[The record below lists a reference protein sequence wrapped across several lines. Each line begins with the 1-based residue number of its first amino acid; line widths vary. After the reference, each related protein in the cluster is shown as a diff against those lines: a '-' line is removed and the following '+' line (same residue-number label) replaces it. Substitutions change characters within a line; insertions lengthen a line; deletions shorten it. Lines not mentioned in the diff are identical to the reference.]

1 LIFSGSRN
9 GEKHIE
15 MIFKGK
21 KVQTRRPT
29 GRYKVGHTY
38 AVQPK
43 RCAKADPR
51 GRILVKRK
59 SKEGSWQMISAS
71 DAEAEGGYTP
81 EEYEALYSKMYPGW
95 KERYVS
101 EFEVVRQEKLE

>member
-15 MIFKGK
+15 MIFGGK
-21 KVQTRRPT
+21 KHQTRRPT

-51 GRILVKRK
+51 GRILIKK
-59 SKEGSWQMISAS
+59 KTKEGSWQMISES
-71 DAEAEGGYTP
+71 DAAAEGGYTP
-81 EEYEALYSKMYPGW
+81 EEYEALYTKMYPGW
-95 KERYVS
+95 SERYAYEV
-101 EFEVVRQEKLE
+101 EVVK